1 MELNKHTAKLKNRL
15 FLEIYKQKEVIKLRK
30 IYKHKFRKHLFVP
43 LILFIA
49 SITLIACGNEETL
62 TSSPSKE
69 VKETEQKADI
79 AEKFTQLEKEFDAL
93 IGVYAIDTK
102 TNRTIEYRPDE
113 RFAFAS
119 TYKALAAAILLK
131 QNDLKDLEKV
141 ITYTQDELVPYSPV
155 TEKYTN
161 IGMSLLEIGEAA
173 VRQSDNTAGNLLF
186 AEIGGP
192 DGFEQALRQVGDQVT
207 QADRLEPDL
216 NAFTPGITQD
226 TSTPK
231 ALATS
236 LQAFAVSDL
245 LSEDKREL
253 FNDWLQGNATGD
265 TLIRASAPEDWI
277 VGDKSGAARYGTR
290 NDIAVVWPP
299 NREPI
304 ILAIMS
310 RHDTEDAEYDDALID
325 KAAKVTLNA
334 LK

>member
-1 MELNKHTAKLKNRL
+1 M
-15 FLEIYKQKEVIKLRK
+15 RK
-30 IYKHKFRKHLFVP
+30 TYKHKFRRHLFIL

-49 SITLIACGNEETL
+49 GITLTACGNGETP

-69 VKETEQKADI
+69 EKETEKKADI
-79 AEKFTQLEKEFDAL
+79 DEKFAQLEKEFDAL

-253 FNDWLQGNATGD
+253 FNDWMQGNATGD
-265 TLIRASAPEDWI
+265 MLIRAGAPKNWI
-277 VGDKSGAARYGTR
+277 VSDKSGAASYGTR

-310 RHDTEDAEYDDALID
+310 RHDTEDAEYDDALIEQ
-325 KAAKVTLNA
+325 AAKVTLNV